1 MEFEIYA
8 DIFFILNFFMNFFVL
23 WFSSII
29 QKGKKNILRIFFG
42 SFIMTIMY
50 MVMVFSDFFYR
61 FYGVVSGQIILAV
74 GILIV
79 FKSNSLKD
87 FFIHILRTDITSAFV
102 FGFIYMV
109 SRFINDHKYIFYNIY
124 MGFSFKLMILSSII
138 IYIITIFLRKY
149 ILKTLNCEKFCDI
162 EIYFNNKNICLTTLI
177 DTGNELKDPL
187 NGRSAVISQV
197 EEVVKLFDDETA
209 LAILQ
214 NARAEPTVLISSI
227 KNSEILKRIR
237 LLPFKSID
245 NDKGL
250 MVGFLSDKLKI
261 ILSDGRER
269 IMENVTIGIYG
280 GSLSKKGIYKA
291 IIDYE
296 SCNF

>member
-1 MEFEIYA
+1 MRFEIYA
-8 DIFFILNFFMNFFVL
+8 DIFFILNFFMNFIVL
-23 WFSSII
+23 WLSSII
-29 QKGKKNILRIFFG
+29 SKNKKSILKIFFG
-42 SFIMTIMY
+42 SLIMTIMY
-50 MVMVFSDFFYR
+50 MIIVFNTFFYR
-61 FYGVVSGQIILAV
+61 FYGVISGQIILAV

-79 FKSNSLKD
+79 FKSNSLKE
-87 FFIHILRTDITSAFV
+87 FLIHILRTDITAASV

-109 SRFINDHKYIFYNIY
+109 SRFINNNKSLIY
-124 MGFSFKLMILSSII
+124 SIYEGFSFKIMILSSVI
-138 IYIITIFLRKY
+138 IYILTIFFRKY
-149 ILKTLNCEKFCDI
+149 ISKTLNCEKFCDI

-197 EEVVKLFDDETA
+197 EEIVKLFDDETA
-209 LAILQ
+209 LSILQ

-227 KNSEILKRIR
+227 KNSELLKKIR

-261 ILSDGRER
+261 TLSDGRER
-269 IMENVTIGIYG
+269 IIENVTVGIYS